1 MVSDFLSTIRDG
13 RHYQSQK
20 ARLGR
25 CGLSRAFYLVEGP
38 VESWSHKNELKRMLE
53 ELASIT
59 VDASLLLFRTSSIE
73 ESLRFLATAAARLE
87 GHLSERSP
95 RQLRDERAI
104 RTYAEFRAATL
115 PPRPIGAAFGQMLL
129 NVHGDSHT
137 RSCLPHASPQ
147 LSLTCLTPVSRPM
160 CILTPGL
167 TASMVERLLER
178 WAAPAELMA
187 ALESHESVWGSGS
200 KEAGWL
206 FAEVLE
212 PGNMKYKLSER
223 LTDFF
228 WKFDY
233 KEHGAG
239 AAGR

>member
-1 MVSDFLSTIRDG
+1 
-13 RHYQSQK
+13 HSQK

-38 VESWSHKNELKRMLE
+38 VESWSHKNELKRMQE
-53 ELASIT
+53 ELASIA

-73 ESLRFLATAAARLE
+73 ESLRFVATAAQRLE
-87 GHLSERSP
+87 AHLGERSP

-104 RTYAEFRAATL
+104 RTYAEFKAVTL

-129 NVHGDSHT
+129 NVHGDSHKKT
-137 RSCLPHASPQ
+137 HTAVSHMPHPSSPH
-147 LSLTCLTPVSRPM
+147 TCLTPTLSHAHFVSRPI

-206 FAEVLE
+206 FAE
-212 PGNMKYKLSER
+212 
-223 LTDFF
+223 
-228 WKFDY
+228 
-233 KEHGAG
+233 
-239 AAGR
+239 